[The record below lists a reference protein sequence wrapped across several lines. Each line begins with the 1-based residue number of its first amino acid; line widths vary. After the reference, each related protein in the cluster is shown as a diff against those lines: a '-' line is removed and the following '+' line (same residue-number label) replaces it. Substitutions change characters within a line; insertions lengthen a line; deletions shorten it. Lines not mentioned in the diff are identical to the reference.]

1 MRLALMAITIN
12 ENKMVV
18 AVEKSQNGARRKENM
33 QCSAEY
39 VVSPKVTMRAVD
51 RKRTALEDIVKARI
65 QRDFAS
71 RQVGEK
77 RVEESIF
84 IPRADALIKG
94 MVFCHFKG
102 RLSARVTPRLM
113 SHERAL
119 MLPLPFRVVFH
130 LN

>member
-1 MRLALMAITIN
+1 MAITMN

-51 RKRTALEDIVKARI
+51 RKRTALEDIVKAWI

-71 RQVGEK
+71 RQVGKKKEWK
-77 RVEESIF
+77 SLSSF
-84 IPRADALIKG
+84 RARTL
-94 MVFCHFKG
+94 
-102 RLSARVTPRLM
+102 L
-113 SHERAL
+113 
-119 MLPLPFRVVFH
+119 
-130 LN
+130 

>member
-1 MRLALMAITIN
+1 MAITMN

-94 MVFCHFKG
+94 MVFCQG

>member
-1 MRLALMAITIN
+1 MAITMN

-51 RKRTALEDIVKARI
+51 RKRTALEDIVKAWI

-71 RQVGEK
+71 RQVGGKK

-94 MVFCHFKG
+94 MVFCQFKG
-102 RLSARVTPRLM
+102 RSSARVTPRLM